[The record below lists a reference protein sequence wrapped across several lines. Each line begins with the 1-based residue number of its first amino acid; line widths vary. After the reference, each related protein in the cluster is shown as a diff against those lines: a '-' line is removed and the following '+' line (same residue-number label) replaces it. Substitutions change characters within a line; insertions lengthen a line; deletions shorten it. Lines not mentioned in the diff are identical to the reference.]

1 VKFDPTTFMVTLFVP
16 AAIVCGRIWLMLGVP
31 DKGAIPD
38 PQPAQNRMKAN
49 ITPVTDVFNTF
60 AKIISQ

>member
-1 VKFDPTTFMVTLFVP
+1 MVTLFVP

-31 DKGAIPD
+31 DNGAIPD

-60 AKIISQ
+60 AKINLPITRKN